1 VPLGIRSIH
10 PLREALIAMA
20 RSSLFGSRSRS
31 RRPAVDV
38 AERVVARVTDGNGVR
53 WTIVET
59 GGRLDSPFRAEVV
72 SERAPY
78 APSLA
83 ADSIAHAR
91 RRIAEYARG
100 SAPNMQRSRLFG
112 SSARDRGEDVVAA
125 RGALLDQL
133 ERQPRG
139 LEITPERQ
147 AHAQRLVEDK
157 LAFVEDGR
165 LYATNRGEK
174 AAREARRR
182 GGADWWMTYWLLE
195 DVFR

>member
-1 VPLGIRSIH
+1 MPLDIRPIH

-20 RSSLFGSRSRS
+20 RSSLFGSRSRP
-31 RRPAVDV
+31 RRPVV
-38 AERVVARVTDGNGVR
+38 EVTERVVARVTDDNGVR

-59 GGRLDSPFRAEVV
+59 DSKLDSPFRAEVV

-83 ADSIAHAR
+83 ANSVSHAR
-91 RRIAEYARG
+91 KRIAEYARG

-112 SSARDRGEDVVAA
+112 SSKQDRGEDVVAA

-139 LEITPERQ
+139 VEITPERQ
-147 AHAQRLVEDK
+147 AHAQRLVEDR
-157 LAFVEDGR
+157 LAFIEDGR
-165 LYATNRGEK
+165 IYATNRGEK
-174 AAREARRR
+174 AAREARRQ
-182 GGADWWMTYWLLE
+182 GGANWWMTYWLLE